1 MWFVFMFLTFV
12 ASFPAPLLLRKV
24 FCNNLLGMVCCA
36 SACKQICVLIFWK
49 ILLSETEPR
58 RRQCEHYRILFGQFP
73 RKVCSRER
81 DWSKNV
87 KHLTRQIQKKIRQEL
102 IACRLHSGWLK
113 AEERCTVRVS
123 VSPFRWPDCRVF
135 VSAACFTVT
144 QSTES
149 QWNSTLTLGERPFP
163 KLRLDFF
170 TRCSVT
176 LGGPARWGVC

>member
-1 MWFVFMFLTFV
+1 MCLTFFFVFLWVKLSQEEDNVSIMRSCLVNFPEKYVHVKTFRTM
-12 ASFPAPLLLRKV
+12 L
-24 FCNNLLGMVCCA
+24 
-36 SACKQICVLIFWK
+36 W
-49 ILLSETEPR
+49 
-58 RRQCEHYRILFGQFP
+58 
-73 RKVCSRER
+73 

-87 KHLTRQIQKKIRQEL
+87 KHLTRQILKKIRQEL

-113 AEERCTVRVS
+113 AEELCTMRVS

-176 LGGPARWGVC
+176 LGGPVRWGVC